1 MDHEKR
7 KILTAARK
15 AQSHLAKVVEML
27 ERDQY
32 CIDVLQQ
39 SLAVQGLWKAT
50 IRQIFANHMRT
61 CFQDAL
67 KRGKKS
73 DQDRVIAEVI
83 RVMELAER

>member
-1 MDHEKR
+1 MDQEKR

-15 AQSHLAKVVEML
+15 AQTHLAKVVEML

-39 SLAVQGLWKAT
+39 ALAVQGLWKAT
-50 IRQIFANHMRT
+50 IRQIFANHMKT
-61 CFQDAL
+61 CFHDAM
-67 KRGKKS
+67 KRGKGK